1 MSPKEIGKL
10 RESLGLTRAEFAKK
24 LKVSYGAARNWE
36 AGTAKPQGKNLKR
49 LKALSNKAPAAQA
62 STAVAPEY
70 ATYGNWIQAERAK
83 QGLSRADLAEKSGL
97 SYPAIS
103 NIETGG
109 TSNPQG
115 ATKKKLETALGTGP
129 PKNIADQL
137 LKDSIIE
144 GLGELSDFDPYVIS
158 DLPTIPGVYVLYDIS
173 DRAIYVG
180 ESGNIKKRIKEH
192 NEKFWFKPPIVEY
205 GSYVEVPNDDLRKK
219 LEQTLIKFMKSNAVI
234 NSQHVER

>member
-49 LKALSNKAPAAQA
+49 LKSLAGKASEPQA
-62 STAVAPEY
+62 SANAPEY
-70 ATYGNWIQAERAK
+70 ATYGAWIQAERAK
-83 QGLSRADLAEKSGL
+83 QGLSRADLATKSGL
-97 SYPAIS
+97 SYASIS

-109 TSNPQG
+109 TSNPQR
-115 ATKKKLETALGTGP
+115 ATKKKLESALGTGP
-129 PKNIADQL
+129 PKSIADQL

-144 GLGELSDFDPYVIS
+144 GIGELSDFDPHVAAE
-158 DLPTIPGVYVLYDIS
+158 LPAIPGVYVLYDIS
-173 DRAIYVG
+173 DRAVYVG
-180 ESGNIKKRIKEH
+180 ESGNIKRRMKAH
-192 NEKFWFKPPIVEY
+192 VDKFWFKPPIVEY
-205 GSYVEVPNDDLRKK
+205 GSYVEVENNDLRRK

-234 NSQHVER
+234 NSQHVDR